1 MYLRKQVITGTIEK
15 MKENTGNRRYLR
27 SMYSRH
33 RKENHLVIVLDS
45 KEEESMK
52 LLVEEIKKT
61 IYRENRLL
69 DGGVSFEINCN
80 IRKF

>member
-15 MKENTGNRRYLR
+15 MKENTGKRRYLR

-33 RKENHLVIVLDS
+33 RKENHLVIVVDS
-45 KEEESMK
+45 KDEDSMK

-61 IYRENRLL
+61 IHRENRLL

>member
-15 MKENTGNRRYLR
+15 IKENTGSRRYIR

-33 RKENHLVIVLDS
+33 RKENHLVIVVDS
-45 KEEESMK
+45 KDEESMK

-61 IYRENRLL
+61 IHRENRLL